1 MWNLA
6 IAPANTDSVRAVR
19 IKLCVYATA
28 LPLML
33 AGCAHYEPRPLDVSQ
48 SAATLD
54 GRSLTA
60 PELRTFIET
69 NLGPATA
76 WPPASWNFEQL
87 TLAALYWHPS
97 LDVARTEW
105 ASTRAGETTAAARPN
120 PTLSAGPEYNFNA
133 ASGITPWIGNLNLDW
148 PIETA
153 GKRGKRIARA
163 QKLSTASRLRLA
175 VTAWQ
180 VRSQLR
186 TALLE
191 FSAAQNREQLLVA
204 QVAVQEQIVE
214 RFEAKIRA
222 GAATRLEASPAR
234 VSLAKARVEAGVA
247 RSAAAEARA
256 RVAEAIGIPAAA
268 LASVQLRFPL
278 QVPAST
284 DLTSAEAR
292 RAALLGRA
300 DVLAALADYAA
311 AEATLRL
318 EVAKQYPDVH
328 VGTGYQYDQGD
339 NKWNIGISSEL
350 PLLNRN
356 QGPIAEALTK
366 RAEFAARFTA
376 VQAKAIAEIDRA
388 LAAWNAAQEQLA
400 SLAPLDAALRQQA
413 ESVKAQAKAGAA
425 EPLDVLSAEAELAAN
440 GLAEFDARL
449 RAVQAL
455 GQLED
460 ALQRP
465 FDALKTIEQGRDLP
479 ATVKE
484 KKP

>member
-1 MWNLA
+1 LA
-6 IAPANTDSVRAVR
+6 AV
-19 IKLCVYATA
+19 
-28 LPLML
+28 L
-33 AGCAHYEPRPLDVSQ
+33 AGCVHYQPAPIRPAET
-48 SAATLD
+48 AAALEA
-54 GRSLTA
+54 RSLDA
-60 PELRTFIET
+60 PGLKAFLQANHRPE
-69 NLGPATA
+69 PAA
-76 WPPASWNFEQL
+76 WDFESL

-97 LDVARTEW
+97 LDVARAEW

-133 ASGITPWIGNLNLDW
+133 AAGVTPWIGNLNLDW
-148 PIETA
+148 PVETA

-163 QKLSTASRLRLA
+163 QHLSTAARLRLA

-186 TALLE
+186 AALLE
-191 FSAAQNREQLLVA
+191 FSAAQNRGQLLVA
-204 QVAVQEQIVE
+204 QLTVQEKIVE
-214 RFEAKIRA
+214 RFDSRIRA
-222 GAATRLEASPAR
+222 GAAARLDASPAR
-234 VSLAKARVEAGVA
+234 IALAKARVEAGA
-247 RSAAAEARA
+247 AHRAAAEARA
-256 RVAEAIGIPAAA
+256 RVAEAIGLPAAA
-268 LASVQLRFPL
+268 LAGVELRFPL
-278 QVPAST
+278 PVPAST

-328 VGTGYQYDQGD
+328 LGTGFQYDQGE

-356 QGPIAEALTK
+356 QGPIAEAMTK

-388 LAAWNAAQEQLA
+388 LAGWNAAREQLA
-400 SLAPLDAALRQQA
+400 SLAPLDAALRLQVEA
-413 ESVKAQAKAGAA
+413 VNAQAKAGAA
-425 EPLDVLSAEAELAAN
+425 EPLEVLSAEAELAA
-440 GLAEFDARL
+440 GAVAEFDTRL

-465 FDALKTIEQGRDLP
+465 FDALKTIAQGRDLQ
-479 ATVKE
+479 ATSQQ
-484 KKP
+484 P

>member
-1 MWNLA
+1 MNVLRAARSPALCLA
-6 IAPANTDSVRAVR
+6 AFAAAGV
-19 IKLCVYATA
+19 
-28 LPLML
+28 L
-33 AGCAHYEPRPLDVSQ
+33 AGCVHYRPLPLHPAET
-48 SAATLD
+48 AAALET
-54 GRSLTA
+54 RSLDA
-60 PELRTFIET
+60 PGLKSFFQT
-69 NLGPATA
+69 NLHSEPGA
-76 WPPASWNFEQL
+76 WDFEAL

-97 LDVARTEW
+97 LDVARAEW
-105 ASTRAGETTAAARPN
+105 ASTRSGETTAATRPN
-120 PTLSAGPEYNFNA
+120 PTVSAGPDYNFNA

-163 QKLSTASRLRLA
+163 QSLTTAARLRLA

-186 TALLE
+186 IALLE
-191 FSAAQNREQLLVA
+191 HAAAQNREQLLLA
-204 QVAVQEQIVE
+204 QLAVQEKIVGRLE
-214 RFEAKIRA
+214 SKIRA
-222 GAATRLEASPAR
+222 GAATRLEASPSRIA
-234 VSLAKARVEAGVA
+234 LAKARVEAGAA

-268 LASVQLRFPL
+268 LAGVQLRFPL
-278 QVPAST
+278 EIPASAE
-284 DLTSAEAR
+284 LTSAEAR

-328 VGTGYQYDQGD
+328 LGTGYQFDQGD
-339 NKWNIGISSEL
+339 NKWSLGISSEV

-366 RAEFAARFTA
+366 RTEFAARFTA
-376 VQAKAIAEIDRA
+376 VQAKTIAELDRA
-388 LAAWNAAQEQLA
+388 LAAWHAAQEQLA

-413 ESVKAQAKAGAA
+413 EAVTAQAKAGAA
-425 EPLDVLSAEAELAAN
+425 EPLDVLAAQAELASN
-440 GLAEFDARL
+440 TLVEFDARL

-465 FDALKTIEQGRDLP
+465 FDALKTIEQGRDQQ
-479 ATVKE
+479 ATTKQ
-484 KKP
+484 P

>member
-1 MWNLA
+1 M
-6 IAPANTDSVRAVR
+6 
-19 IKLCVYATA
+19 A
-28 LPLML
+28 LPLWMT
-33 AGCAHYEPRPLDVSQ
+33 GCAHYERQPLDASQ
-48 SAATLD
+48 SAAALEA
-54 GRSLTA
+54 RSLAT
-60 PELRTFIET
+60 PGLRAFVET
-69 NLGPATA
+69 NLGPVTV
-76 WPPASWNFEQL
+76 WPMPAWNFDQL

-97 LDVARTEW
+97 LDVARAEW
-105 ASTRAGETTAAARPN
+105 ASTRASETTAAARPN
-120 PTLSAGPEYNFNA
+120 PTISAGPEYNFNA
-133 ASGITPWIGNLNLDW
+133 ASGVTPWIGNLNLDW

-153 GKRGKRIARA
+153 GKRGKRIAHA
-163 QKLSTASRLRLA
+163 QSLSAAARLRIG

-186 TALLE
+186 AALLE

-204 QVAVQEQIVE
+204 QAAVQEKIVE
-214 RFEAKIRA
+214 RFESRIRA

-234 VSLAKARVEAGVA
+234 IALAKARVEAGA
-247 RSAAAEARA
+247 AQSAAAEARA
-256 RVAEAIGIPAAA
+256 RVAEAIGIPTAA
-268 LASVQLRFPL
+268 LAGVQLGFPL
-278 QVPAST
+278 QLPATTDITST
-284 DLTSAEAR
+284 EAR

-311 AEATLRL
+311 AEATLQL

-328 VGTGYQYDQGD
+328 VGTGYQYDQGE
-339 NKWNIGISSEL
+339 NKWNIGISSEI

-356 QGPIAEALTK
+356 QGPIAEALARRT
-366 RAEFAARFTA
+366 EFAARFTA

-400 SLAPLDAALRQQA
+400 SLAPLDTALRQQA
-413 ESVKAQAKAGAA
+413 ESVRTQAKAGAA

-440 GLAEFDARL
+440 DLARFDSHL

-465 FDALKTIEQGRDLP
+465 FSALKGIEHGREFSGTP
-479 ATVKE
+479 KQ
-484 KKP
+484 P